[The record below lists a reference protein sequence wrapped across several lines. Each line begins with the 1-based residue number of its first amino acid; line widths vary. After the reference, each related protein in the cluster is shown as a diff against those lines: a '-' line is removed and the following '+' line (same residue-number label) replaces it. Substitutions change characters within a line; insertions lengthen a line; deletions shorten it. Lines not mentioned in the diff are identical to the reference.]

1 MNLVRWQPR
10 SVVRTS
16 PFSDLENMQR
26 EVDRLFDWTWGD
38 FGGPRGGSPMVPAVD
53 VTEEDNRYVVH
64 ADLPGLTKDD
74 IEITYQDGCLTL
86 KGEKKVEKKEEK
98 KEKNGRVYYR
108 ERFEGK
114 FGRNIQLP
122 EKIDAD
128 RIEASFK
135 DGVLEL
141 VLPFTPEAQPRRI
154 QINK

>member
-1 MNLVRWQPR
+1 MSLVRWQPR
-10 SVVRTS
+10 TLLRAR
-16 PFSDLENMQR
+16 PGRD
-26 EVDRLFDWTWGD
+26 VDSFGNEMERLFDWAFSDVDSGRWN
-38 FGGPRGGSPMVPAVD
+38 RPMVPAVD

-86 KGEKKVEKKEEK
+86 KGEKKIEKKEEK
-98 KEKNGRVYYR
+98 EGRVYYR

-128 RIEASFK
+128 KIEASFK

-141 VLPFTPEAQPRRI
+141 VLPFTPEAQPKRI